1 MKPNWKDYLKAVGK
15 FISILLLSVAICIA
29 FLGVMYLCMRY
40 ETIAVIVCL
49 GVLISL
55 VGGFVVST
63 VYNIAKG
70 EAAERVYASTVA
82 TNFGRLTFVETMDHI
97 NEIDSIVYEE
107 LSNFT
112 PKEQIIVLDG
122 LRKSPIKEFKVSC
135 YAVYPFDYLENIEW
149 REEPEYI
156 KTYDQIMEDLRLD
169 IERDL

>member
-1 MKPNWKDYLKAVGK
+1 MNEEIKQEIVKNFTKVND
-15 FISILLLSVAICIA
+15 FIMEATKRELSKTCQDGRFLDHSLYALVAKHDVEQE
-29 FLGVMYLCMRY
+29 F
-40 ETIAVIVCL
+40 EK
-49 GVLISL
+49 LI
-55 VGGFVVST
+55 
-63 VYNIAKG
+63 K
-70 EAAERVYASTVA
+70 
-82 TNFGRLTFVETMDHI
+82 TFEL
-97 NEIDSIVYEE
+97 IDEE

-135 YAVYPFDYLENIEW
+135 YAVYPFGYLENIEW

>member
-1 MKPNWKDYLKAVGK
+1 MNEEVKQEITKNFMKVND
-15 FISILLLSVAICIA
+15 FIMEATKRELSKTCQDGRFLDHSLYALVAKHDVEQE
-29 FLGVMYLCMRY
+29 F
-40 ETIAVIVCL
+40 EK
-49 GVLISL
+49 LI
-55 VGGFVVST
+55 
-63 VYNIAKG
+63 K
-70 EAAERVYASTVA
+70 
-82 TNFGRLTFVETMDHI
+82 TFEL
-97 NEIDSIVYEE
+97 IDEE

-135 YAVYPFDYLENIEW
+135 YAVYPFGYLENIEW

>member
-1 MKPNWKDYLKAVGK
+1 MNEEIKQEIAKNFTKVND
-15 FISILLLSVAICIA
+15 CIMEA
-29 FLGVMYLCMRY
+29 TKREMAKTCQD
-40 ETIAVIVCL
+40 
-49 GVLISL
+49 
-55 VGGFVVST
+55 GGFLDHSLYALV
-63 VYNIAKG
+63 AKHDV
-70 EAAERVYASTVA
+70 EQE
-82 TNFGRLTFVETMDHI
+82 FEKLIKTFEL
-97 NEIDSIVYEE
+97 IDEE

-135 YAVYPFDYLENIEW
+135 YAVYPFGYLENIEW

>member
-1 MKPNWKDYLKAVGK
+1 MNEEIKQEIAKNFTKVNDYIMEATKREMAK
-15 FISILLLSVAICIA
+15 TCQD
-29 FLGVMYLCMRY
+29 
-40 ETIAVIVCL
+40 
-49 GVLISL
+49 
-55 VGGFVVST
+55 GGFLDHSLYALV
-63 VYNIAKG
+63 AKHDV
-70 EAAERVYASTVA
+70 EQE
-82 TNFGRLTFVETMDHI
+82 FEKLIKTFEL
-97 NEIDSIVYEE
+97 IDEE

-135 YAVYPFDYLENIEW
+135 YAVYPFGYLENIEW